1 MTYIKYIK
9 SAIKEAAM
17 QRIHARSTVSI
28 SELKKN
34 PTSIITHAHGEP
46 VAILNHNRPTAYLV
60 PAAVF
65 EAMMEQ
71 LDDLELARLVKER
84 QSEATVKVHLDE
96 L

>member
-1 MTYIKYIK
+1 MTYIRYIK
-9 SAIKEAAM
+9 STIKEKLM

-71 LDDLELARLVKER
+71 LDDLELARLVRER
-84 QSEATVKVHLDE
+84 STEASVKVHLDE